1 MKKTRYSEAQIMGIL
16 RQAESGVAVSELCRE
31 HGMSSA
37 SFYKWRSKFG
47 GMDASM
53 MSEMKALAE
62 ENRRLKR
69 MYAEMSMQNDLLKE
83 VLGKSRKA
91 FPAQGDGCDGSGAS
105 WCQHC
110 VGLPFGDGGY
120 ASPKVLLRVP
130 YMKRV
135 KGVLRGVPCCLCI
148 LIPPIHNVSVAPDQ
162 LHAKQGVV
170 QRRSTKVTYVPYSR
184 PELC

>member
-1 MKKTRYSEAQIMGIL
+1 MKKTRYSYAQIMGIL
-16 RQAESGVAVSELCRE
+16 RQVESGVAVSELCCE

-83 VLGKSRKA
+83 VLGKK
-91 FPAQGDGCDGSGAS
+91 P
-105 WCQHC
+105 
-110 VGLPFGDGGY
+110 
-120 ASPKVLLRVP
+120 
-130 YMKRV
+130 
-135 KGVLRGVPCCLCI
+135 
-148 LIPPIHNVSVAPDQ
+148 
-162 LHAKQGVV
+162 
-170 QRRSTKVTYVPYSR
+170 
-184 PELC
+184 